1 MRTYSNTPLNRI
13 EPVGDGSYFYRWN
26 IVENKVSEELAGMR
40 WSADE
45 VVVSPP
51 ITSNTILE
59 SVIGAMWP
67 TNYEQKLVNEYNAA
81 MLGISNGEEAER
93 AKEAY
98 ASFLRERA
106 ELKAQVERDCEML
119 NIK

>member
-1 MRTYSNTPLNRI
+1 MRTYSNTPLNRL

-51 ITSNTILE
+51 ITANTILE

-67 TNYEQKLVNEYNAA
+67 TNYEQKLINEYNAA
-81 MLGISNGEEAER
+81 ILGISDGEVADR
-93 AKEAY
+93 SREAY
-98 ASFLRERA
+98 VTFLSERA
-106 ELKAQVERDCEML
+106 ELKARVEADCKEY
-119 NIK
+119 NIE